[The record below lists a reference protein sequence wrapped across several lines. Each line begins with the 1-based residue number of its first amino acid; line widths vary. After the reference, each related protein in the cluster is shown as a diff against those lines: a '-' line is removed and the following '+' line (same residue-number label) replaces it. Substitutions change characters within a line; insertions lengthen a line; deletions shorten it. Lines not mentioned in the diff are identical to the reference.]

1 MIEVKN
7 VTKKYGKLTA
17 VDDVSFTIKEG
28 EITGLPVMSGD
39 AENKKQLTEILG
51 SINNSLIKIASE
63 KGNETTVSTLPLKPY
78 YVDMFGDLDDSN

>member
-28 EITGLPVMSGD
+28 EIVGLLRT
-39 AENKKQLTEILG
+39 KWRW
-51 SINNSLIKIASE
+51 
-63 KGNETTVSTLPLKPY
+63 
-78 YVDMFGDLDDSN
+78 